1 MRKTRS
7 LGHRVLALF
16 LCCVMVYGLIPT
28 EAVALEPICG
38 IEEHVHDESCHAVY
52 GENVLKCRAGEYLH
66 THTDECYDSV
76 GNLICY
82 YADFY
87 LHKHSAEQGCYDAGG
102 NLVCTLPE
110 YDESLHEDIYYS
122 GGDVTCTYA
131 PRFGHVHDD
140 SCYETRKTLTCGL
153 EQDENAHRHD
163 EGCYDLILT
172 CGFDD
177 GDASAGETET
187 ESGTGTGGAGDAGIS
202 GGSDGTSEVESGDA
216 GDVAV
221 LEGDAGSGEGEFVSP
236 EGVLENPDGN
246 AGGVSAEP
254 EGQDGD
260 DYAPLQHVHDE
271 SCYTKTLT
279 CGLEETGHVHDDSCY
294 ETVRELT
301 CGKIQDDG
309 DSDGVSGNVCRH
321 WQYELHT
328 HDESCFD
335 KDGNVMCGKWELKS
349 HTHDSH
355 CFEREILS
363 YDNPEPTCGKDEHKH
378 GISCYFKEKTEE
390 LEAFLD
396 AYEAFMSGIE
406 SGEYDGMLSTDE
418 GRLEVAAAA
427 YEVKKLSTALDKD
440 VLKLES
446 VQEMLANLDKYI
458 PEGYGESGFGQDTLV
473 EYTNPWTPP
482 AAKFVSEDVSLG
494 EMSGAKAVFDIE
506 LYQFDKSTYDSD
518 AGKAFVTYDVW
529 SASKI
534 AEYNAKYKAAYAQ
547 PVTLGSDGGFAFPR
561 LDCPETG
568 VYSYHVNISSFTGA
582 DGTTYVPDIREFR
595 LSVEYRYTDSGYL
608 GFIWWDIDTGESSDR
623 LGCAGTKDKPDEYP
637 CLWGSEFCFDVEQ
650 MPVLDYMGRLKAKIK
665 GWDPGSLGDDKLEML
680 FLPRDKGYATSTTV
694 CDAFGNALPLVNVR
708 DWETMSEFVKHTN
721 SYRGYVFE
729 PDIGDDGVI
738 LNMPYF
744 ICQGNFNCGVLAVR
758 RVSTRGTAYTVRNCP
773 VSCDYDGVK
782 VEHTA
787 YWPRTL
793 DNSADIYSGA
803 RKLWEFTIDDVSV
816 PGGGKLYIEPR
827 IDLRAIGTVSDDVS
841 ATIDIRPISDADMS
855 TYNYGDGS
863 NQIAVTDYPVVL
875 TKAGE
880 TVLPRVW
887 LKNTGRTY
895 FDIVMASCGSNS
907 VRDETVYRCVVDT
920 VDPVT
925 KAELD
930 TPAIWYWPKVRGSL
944 IGEKDDGLIHSPG
957 EGGLMPSLAGT
968 KAPIGYNHVVEA
980 PKFILVPSP
989 EAMPDYSSA
998 VKAKADEIYA
1008 GMTVDE
1014 RIGQMIISHIDD
1026 DDSFRSLS
1034 FSDYPIG
1041 GILLFEKD
1049 CYNTESG
1056 PTTAEGLKN
1065 KIDGYQAQAVL
1076 KNGMQLPLLVSVDE
1090 EGGLVKRVSQ
1100 HYAAGGVDKTP
1111 TGFVSDKTE
1120 YENNNKNL
1128 FSIYS
1133 TSVDRGR
1140 LLSALGFNINYAP
1153 DLDVA
1158 EKGYMGFNEYGQ
1170 TDDNHRGRSFS
1181 GDPFL
1186 VSDYAKYV
1194 VTGHTMGGVGS
1205 SAKHFPGYGDGDG
1218 NTHDGFVMNEHTLW
1232 HMSRNDL
1239 LPFYSAM
1246 SHNMAMVMVT
1256 HNSIE
1261 ALDAGVPSS
1270 CSSVIYNY
1278 ARNVMGYN
1286 GILITDDMNMKGVV
1300 DKYGSVSAAAIKALQ
1315 NGADIVMLAKA
1326 ADIKAVFAAA
1336 RNGTIP
1342 QSRIEDACKRVLCYK
1357 IQSGIIDTDIEVNPP
1372 SGDEEAVFIDE
1383 SGSEVIRGSLGSV
1396 WDWAMSD
1403 GGTVKLLKDVVRID
1417 SLVVGNWDVTLDLN
1431 GFELYFKDTG
1441 VGFDVQNKGG
1451 TFVIKDSSGAVS
1463 VSSSE
1468 LTDFVRQNP
1477 KTTAIDGMLFGV
1489 WDIDYVNRIAKWQSV
1504 DFDSCKPVEM
1514 SLDLSRSGGIRMQN
1528 GIALLSSAD
1537 GSFVKFESGY
1547 ITSDTTST
1555 SRAVRADDEH
1565 SMTLDVSDGWIFGY
1579 HSTNSIISMGRD
1591 SKLVFSG
1598 GGVVGSNTPHSA
1610 IHVWGYDSRVSL
1622 KNAHVSAN
1630 IALEGAVRV
1639 WCENVKL
1646 TMEWC
1651 DCSSNYGSGVVID
1664 KGGLESMYRCVL
1676 AFNRSPDNGGGL
1688 VVMDTAW
1695 YANVGGS
1702 LFAYNSAKENGG
1714 AMYIAKGGSIKG
1726 YENGAYPAKI
1736 LNNCADYGG
1745 GVCVDRYD
1753 VDGGTTKFEQVY
1765 FDGNEASTAGSIA
1778 VRGHGY
1784 LMSFSDILVEN
1795 GKAGDFPGIRL
1806 DIMEE
1811 SNTDKNIWFNN
1822 LTVRNCSLYEPA
1834 DDKYTMNLRNQGTY
1848 TELSGMVNLDAAVTM
1863 KPFAENTLYILRNDF
1878 NTASRI
1884 PVQAGFTVPLMSPVK
1899 LAGVP
1904 AGSSFDLATAVKC
1917 FVPDAA
1923 HKVWYDVAQN
1933 AIMYGDINYSLGSS
1947 STGEGVQIE
1956 YFANIELVNES
1967 ADGGVYQLQTIDDSN
1982 AAVEKAGGSVLRGM
1996 KSNKDADGVGGYL
2009 PVNARIKPSDGW
2021 TSAWPIKQVFL
2032 MDNGDDTFSVATHV
2046 RLTELY
2052 RPRYALVG
2060 DGFRLN
2066 LGDKATNRFL
2076 YTSDGFTTS
2085 EVWVK
2090 DDRSAF
2096 DEFSDVDAYITK
2108 SNFDRVVPYS
2118 ESLYLTSDVAVYEAD
2133 PENAILVSDTSL
2145 VRFVADSDVST
2156 EPIHGV
2162 FYDYNITDGTVRT
2175 ETVTHSNEI
2184 FQGQVVNTSRKGINS
2199 VANYAGNVTGLFG
2212 FGNGN
2217 HGSGLTASGVT
2228 SKDQWAV
2235 SSSNQVFV
2243 DGISNQVNQV
2253 FVDAE
2258 GTTNQ
2263 INKVNLVTDVSVR
2276 PFIGLT
2282 FGLVKGLDASGDIV
2296 WSDGV
2301 HAPKLY
2307 NESGSGSTIGRKP
2320 YADSTLLFEQN
2331 GNVFTLQGVTSS
2343 GDGPELSRDLTT
2355 FIHPG
2360 THTDMYTN
2368 NFWPMDSVD
2377 DYAGKDP
2384 LEGGDVKYW
2393 YQQLKDNTSEKVWS
2407 DYPPSD
2413 DAVAH
2418 NAFFGMHFEVE
2429 FDLSDDYVG
2438 PMLYYFFG
2446 DDDLWVFL
2454 DGKLILDIGGVHVSA
2469 GQYVDLRDYL
2479 PLVDA
2484 EDAVGGYTTHKLTV
2498 YYNERGSS
2506 GSTCWMRFRLPTP
2519 LRVTTDTPD
2528 DVVTHGNLSIEK
2540 QVDGHD
2546 GSDVTFPVKLV
2557 LRNGD
2562 GFFAQELFG
2571 EFDYVNSDG
2580 SVSGKVKSGD
2590 VLNLTPG
2597 DVITVRQLPVGTVA
2611 SVAEDLSGFEHPEFW
2626 TLVDDESTVKLAV
2639 RFGDDNH
2646 LVLKNRYNDKSELR
2660 ITKRVVDGD
2669 NNQMDCN
2676 ESFPF
2681 VGTFRVDGMPL
2692 SEPLTGFVCPVGV
2705 DPDTSAVGTT
2715 IQIRSGDSF
2724 SVPANSTVYIKSAP
2738 ANLEY
2743 DIQELPGEAARLGYA
2758 LVGDPER
2765 PSGTISVGNVQ
2776 EAVFVNA
2783 LIQDMPELPSAGG
2796 IGLRGFMISGS
2807 ALLCLVLLELRSR
2820 KRRTGAAG

>member
-66 THTDECYDSV
+66 KHTDACYDSV
-76 GNLICY
+76 GNLICH

-177 GDASAGETET
+177 GDADAGGSETEF
-187 ESGTGTGGAGDAGIS
+187 GTGTGGAGDAGIS

-221 LEGDAGSGEGEFVSP
+221 PEGGSGSGEGEFVSP
-236 EGVLENPDGN
+236 EGVLENPDDN
-246 AGGVSAEP
+246 AGGALAEP

-335 KDGNVMCGKWELKS
+335 KDGNVICGKWELKS

-363 YDNPEPTCGKDEHKH
+363 YDSPEPTCGKDEHKH

-390 LEAFLD
+390 LEAFLEG
-396 AYEAFMSGIE
+396 YEGLKNAID
-406 SGEYDGMLSTDE
+406 SGEYDLISEE
-418 GRLEVAAAA
+418 GKKAVADAAHA
-427 YEVKKLSTALDKD
+427 VKQIGLTLDKD
-440 VLKLES
+440 VQALDS
-446 VQEMLANLDKYI
+446 VKEMMAYLDSLI
-458 PEGYGESGFGQDTLV
+458 PEGYNAQGGSVLSDVHVVKFDVRISDIAISDLAGGRV
-473 EYTNPWTPP
+473 EVFLQTWT
-482 AAKFVSEDVSLG
+482 DVGRIRS
-494 EMSGAKAVFDIE
+494 
-506 LYQFDKSTYDSD
+506 
-518 AGKAFVTYDVW
+518 
-529 SASKI
+529 
-534 AEYNAKYKAAYAQ
+534 
-547 PVTLGSDGGFAFPR
+547 SDGAE
-561 LDCPETG
+561 L
-568 VYSYHVNISSFTGA
+568 
-582 DGTTYVPDIREFR
+582 
-595 LSVEYRYTDSGYL
+595 
-608 GFIWWDIDTGESSDR
+608 
-623 LGCAGTKDKPDEYP
+623 
-637 CLWGSEFCFDVEQ
+637 
-650 MPVLDYMGRLKAKIK
+650 
-665 GWDPGSLGDDKLEML
+665 
-680 FLPRDKGYATSTTV
+680 
-694 CDAFGNALPLVNVR
+694 
-708 DWETMSEFVKHTN
+708 
-721 SYRGYVFE
+721 
-729 PDIGDDGVI
+729 
-738 LNMPYF
+738 
-744 ICQGNFNCGVLAVR
+744 
-758 RVSTRGTAYTVRNCP
+758 
-773 VSCDYDGVK
+773 
-782 VEHTA
+782 
-787 YWPRTL
+787 
-793 DNSADIYSGA
+793 
-803 RKLWEFTIDDVSV
+803 
-816 PGGGKLYIEPR
+816 
-827 IDLRAIGTVSDDVS
+827 
-841 ATIDIRPISDADMS
+841 PISDYQSTNWHDYTTRGDNNKRTGYAFTAEFDDGGYVSNMPSFCMPAGRDAYMDVGRVHVRYVNADGVTVKSKSRAVTFDVVDGAVAGKYVWVITSDMS
-855 TYNYGDGS
+855 ASSLTEFKAADFGISVTGCSIAPIVNLDFISHKLSGGTPVEINVENMYLPNLEGQAVISGYPVTVSSPGATTLPDVHFVLDDIYYIKVSMSVPDGS
-863 NQIAVTDYPVVL
+863 PGIADDTYYKFVVDYRDGKIKSAVYYQMGPDDH
-875 TKAGE
+875 A
-880 TVLPRVW
+880 
-887 LKNTGRTY
+887 
-895 FDIVMASCGSNS
+895 
-907 VRDETVYRCVVDT
+907 VRDETGKEVTFSQSAGCRFVV
-920 VDPVT
+920 
-925 KAELD
+925 
-930 TPAIWYWPKVRGSL
+930 R
-944 IGEKDDGLIHSPG
+944 PG
-957 EGGLMPSLAGT
+957 PD
-968 KAPIGYNHVVEA
+968 
-980 PKFILVPSP
+980 
-989 EAMPDYSSA
+989 AMADFGPD
-998 VKAKADEIYA
+998 VIAKADKILA
-1008 GMTVDE
+1008 GMSRQDRLAQMVTVHAPMMNSVVSAGYKVGGVLLFQEDCQYNARGDGLALNE
-1014 RIGQMIISHIDD
+1014 RI
-1026 DDSFRSLS
+1026 
-1034 FSDYPIG
+1034 
-1041 GILLFEKD
+1041 
-1049 CYNTESG
+1049 
-1056 PTTAEGLKN
+1056 A
-1065 KIDGYQAQAVL
+1065 GYQSSEASLYSADGQTVVPMWVA
-1076 KNGMQLPLLVSVDE
+1076 VDE
-1090 EGGLVKRVSQ
+1090 EGGRVVRVSKSDTYGPDGKPLRSEP
-1100 HYAAGGVDKTP
+1100 YASDRDIYNSSGSLYAVKTNAIEKAN
-1111 TGFVSDKTE
+1111 FLRS
-1120 YENNNKNL
+1120 
-1128 FSIYS
+1128 F
-1133 TSVDRGR
+1133 
-1140 LLSALGFNINYAP
+1140 GFNVNYSP
-1153 DLDVA
+1153 VLDVSGT
-1158 EKGYMGFNEYGQ
+1158 GYMW
-1170 TDDNHRGRSFS
+1170 TRGRSFS
-1181 GDPFL
+1181 GDPL
-1186 VSDYAKYV
+1186 AVSEYAWYV
-1194 VTGHTMGGVGS
+1194 VSGHKSNGVAS
-1205 SAKHFPGYGDGDG
+1205 SAKHFPGYGDTADD
-1218 NTHDGFVMNEHTLW
+1218 THQDGFVHNEA
-1232 HMSRNDL
+1232 DL
-1239 LPFYSAM
+1239 YELEHGDFLPFYAAM
-1246 SHNMAMVMVT
+1246 ADGVDMLMVT
-1256 HNSIE
+1256 HTVVDAVDNFRCASMSPEIY
-1261 ALDAGVPSS
+1261 AL
-1270 CSSVIYNY
+1270 
-1278 ARNVMGYN
+1278 ARRMGYKN
-1286 GILITDDMNMKGVV
+1286 VIITDDLGM
-1300 DKYGSVSAAAIKALQ
+1300 GSLSSVPMAERGIRALQ
-1315 NGADIVMLAKA
+1315 AGADVAMCSQMETVRGVMSATTDQLS
-1326 ADIKAVFAAA
+1326 DA
-1336 RNGTIP
+1336 RVEE
-1342 QSRIEDACKRVLCYK
+1342 SVRRILCNK
-1357 IQSGIIDTDIEVNPP
+1357 IALGLLGDDIEVDPP
-1372 SGDEEAVFIDE
+1372 VSGEEEAEYTDSDGQFGGRGLFEDMWEKAAVF
-1383 SGSEVIRGSLGSV
+1383 
-1396 WDWAMSD
+1396 
-1403 GGTVKLLKDVVRID
+1403 GGTVRLLKDCQVEVMQTVTDRDI
-1417 SLVVGNWDVTLDLN
+1417 TLDVN
-1431 GFELYFKDTG
+1431 GHDLYFVGTG
-1441 VGFDVQNKGG
+1441 TGFNVCNSSRHS
-1451 TFVIKDSSGAVS
+1451 FVIKDSSGAVS
-1463 VSSSE
+1463 VSASE
-1468 LTDFVRQNP
+1468 LTDFVKQDP
-1477 KTTAIDGMLFGV
+1477 KTTAMDGMLSGV
-1489 WDIDYVNRIAKWQSV
+1489 WDIDYANRIAKWQSV
-1504 DFDSCKPVEM
+1504 DFDSCQPVEV

-1528 GIALLSSAD
+1528 GTALLSSAD
-1537 GSFVKFESGY
+1537 GSSVKFESGY
-1547 ITSDTTST
+1547 ITSDTSSS

-1565 SMTLDVSDGWIFGY
+1565 SMTLDVSDGWFFGY
-1579 HSTNSIISMGRD
+1579 HSANSVISMGKS
-1591 SKLVFSG
+1591 SKLSFSG
-1598 GGVVGSNTPHSA
+1598 GGVVGSNTPSNA
-1610 IHVWGYDSRVSL
+1610 IHVWGYDSDVDMCD
-1622 KNAHVSAN
+1622 AHVAAN
-1630 IALEGAVRV
+1630 IALEGAVRL
-1639 WCENVKL
+1639 WCDNAKL
-1646 TMEWC
+1646 TMMRCEIT
-1651 DCSSNYGSGVVID
+1651 SNHGGGVVID
-1664 KGGLESMYRCVL
+1664 KGGLESMHQCIV
-1676 AFNRSPDNGGGL
+1676 AFNRSMGDGGGL
-1688 VVMDTAW
+1688 AVLDTAW

-1702 LFAYNSAKENGG
+1702 LFAYNSAKGNGG
-1714 AMYIAKGGSIKG
+1714 AMYIAKGGSIRG
-1726 YENGAYPAKI
+1726 YDDAALPLRV

-1753 VDGGTTKFEQVY
+1753 ADGGTTVFKQVY

-1806 DIMEE
+1806 DIMAE
-1811 SNTDKNIWFNN
+1811 SSTDNNIRFNN

-1834 DDKYTMNLRNQGTY
+1834 DDRYTMNLRNQGTY
-1848 TELSGMVNLDAAVTM
+1848 TELSGMVDLDKAVIM

-1878 NTASRI
+1878 NVASRI

-1904 AGSSFDLATAVKC
+1904 SGSSFDLVTAVKC

-2009 PVNARIKPSDGW
+2009 PVNARIKPSEGW

-2052 RPRYALVG
+2052 RSRYALVG

-2145 VRFVADSDVST
+2145 VRFVADSDIST
-2156 EPIHGV
+2156 KPIHGV

-2217 HGSGLTASGVT
+2217 HGSGLAASVST
-2228 SKDQWAV
+2228 SKDQWVV
-2235 SSSNQVFV
+2235 SSSNQVFI

-2263 INKVNLVTDVSVR
+2263 INKVNLVTDASVR

-2407 DYPPSD
+2407 NYPPSD

>member
-66 THTDECYDSV
+66 KHTDACYDSG
-76 GNLICY
+76 GNLICH

-102 NLVCTLPE
+102 NLICTLPE

-122 GGDVTCTYA
+122 GGDVTCVYA

-163 EGCYDLILT
+163 DSCYDSVLT
-172 CGFDD
+172 CGFDEDAGTD
-177 GDASAGETET
+177 GSDGELTEGPGSVEVPETSGDGEDTGAGSADG
-187 ESGTGTGGAGDAGIS
+187 SAGDAG
-202 GGSDGTSEVESGDA
+202 ESDA
-216 GDVAV
+216 GESVA
-221 LEGDAGSGEGEFVSP
+221 GEGEA
-236 EGVLENPDGN
+236 
-246 AGGVSAEP
+246 AGEAAQPGSETGAEF
-254 EGQDGD
+254 DSD
-260 DYAPLQHVHDE
+260 DYAPLQHVHDA
-271 SCYTKTLT
+271 SCYTRTLT
-279 CGLEETGHVHDDSCY
+279 CGLEETGHVHDDLCY

-309 DSDGVSGNVCRH
+309 DVDGGSGNVCRH

-335 KDGNVMCGKWELKS
+335 KDGNVVCGKWELKS

-355 CFEREILS
+355 CFEREVLN
-363 YDNPEPTCGKDEHKH
+363 YDSPEPTCGKDEHKH

-396 AYEAFMSGIE
+396 GYEGLKNAID
-406 SGEYDGMLSTDE
+406 SGEYDLISEE
-418 GRLEVAAAA
+418 GKKAVADAA
-427 YEVKKLSTALDKD
+427 YAVKQIGLTLDKD
-440 VLKLES
+440 VQALDS
-446 VQEMLANLDKYI
+446 VKEMMSYLDSLI
-458 PEGYGESGFGQDTLV
+458 PEGYNAQGVSVLSDVHVVKFDVRISDIAISDLAGGRV
-473 EYTNPWTPP
+473 EVFLQTWTDVGRIRSSDGAELPISDYQNTNWHDYTTRGDNNKRTGYAFTAEFDDGGYVSNMPSFCMP
-482 AAKFVSEDVSLG
+482 AGRDAYMDVGRVHVRYVNADGVTVKSK
-494 EMSGAKAVFDIE
+494 SRAVTFDVVDGAV
-506 LYQFDKSTYDSD
+506 
-518 AGKAFVTYDVW
+518 AGKYVW
-529 SASKI
+529 TITSDMSASSLT
-534 AEYNAKYKAAYAQ
+534 EFKAADFGIS
-547 PVTLGSDGGFAFPR
+547 VTGCSIAPI
-561 LDCPETG
+561 
-568 VYSYHVNISSFTGA
+568 VN
-582 DGTTYVPDIREFR
+582 
-595 LSVEYRYTDSGYL
+595 L
-608 GFIWWDIDTGESSDR
+608 GFISYKLSGGTPVEINVENMYPPNLEGQAVISGYPVTVSSPGATTLPDVHFVLDDIYYIKVSMSVPDGFPGIADDTYYKFVVDCRDGKIKSAVYYQMGPDDHAVMDEAGKEVTFSQSAGCRFIVRPSPDMMADFSPDVVAKADKILAGMSRQDR
-623 LGCAGTKDKPDEYP
+623 LA
-637 CLWGSEFCFDVEQ
+637 Q
-650 MPVLDYMGRLKAKIK
+650 MV
-665 GWDPGSLGDDKLEML
+665 
-680 FLPRDKGYATSTTV
+680 TV
-694 CDAFGNALPLVNVR
+694 HAPMMA
-708 DWETMSEFVKHTN
+708 
-721 SYRGYVFE
+721 
-729 PDIGDDGVI
+729 
-738 LNMPYF
+738 
-744 ICQGNFNCGVLAVR
+744 
-758 RVSTRGTAYTVRNCP
+758 
-773 VSCDYDGVK
+773 
-782 VEHTA
+782 
-787 YWPRTL
+787 
-793 DNSADIYSGA
+793 
-803 RKLWEFTIDDVSV
+803 SV
-816 PGGGKLYIEPR
+816 
-827 IDLRAIGTVSDDVS
+827 
-841 ATIDIRPISDADMS
+841 
-855 TYNYGDGS
+855 
-863 NQIAVTDYPVVL
+863 
-875 TKAGE
+875 TKAGYKVGG
-880 TVLPRVW
+880 VL
-887 LKNTGRTY
+887 LFQDDCQYN
-895 FDIVMASCGSNS
+895 A
-907 VRDETVYRCVVDT
+907 
-920 VDPVT
+920 
-925 KAELD
+925 
-930 TPAIWYWPKVRGSL
+930 RG
-944 IGEKDDGLIHSPG
+944 DGLELG
-957 EGGLMPSLAGT
+957 Q
-968 KAPIGYNHVVEA
+968 
-980 PKFILVPSP
+980 
-989 EAMPDYSSA
+989 
-998 VKAKADEIYA
+998 
-1008 GMTVDE
+1008 
-1014 RIGQMIISHIDD
+1014 RI
-1026 DDSFRSLS
+1026 
-1034 FSDYPIG
+1034 
-1041 GILLFEKD
+1041 
-1049 CYNTESG
+1049 
-1056 PTTAEGLKN
+1056 A
-1065 KIDGYQAQAVL
+1065 GYQSSEAALYSADGQTVVPMWVA
-1076 KNGMQLPLLVSVDE
+1076 VDE
-1090 EGGLVKRVSQ
+1090 EGGVVVRVSKADTYGPDGKPLRSEP
-1100 HYAAGGVDKTP
+1100 YASDRDIYNSFGSLYSVKTNAVEKAE
-1111 TGFVSDKTE
+1111 FLRS
-1120 YENNNKNL
+1120 
-1128 FSIYS
+1128 F
-1133 TSVDRGR
+1133 
-1140 LLSALGFNINYAP
+1140 GFNVNYSP
-1153 DLDVA
+1153 VLDVSGS
-1158 EKGYMGFNEYGQ
+1158 GYMWS
-1170 TDDNHRGRSFS
+1170 RGRSFS
-1181 GDPFL
+1181 GDPL
-1186 VSDYAKYV
+1186 AVSEYAWYV
-1194 VTGHTMGGVGS
+1194 ISGHKSKNVGS
-1205 SAKHFPGYGDGDG
+1205 SAKHFPGYGDTAND
-1218 NTHDGFVMNEHTLW
+1218 THNDGFVHNEATLYTLE
-1232 HMSRNDL
+1232 HNDF
-1239 LPFYSAM
+1239 LPFYAAM
-1246 SHNMAMVMVT
+1246 ADGVDMLMVT
-1256 HNSIE
+1256 HTVVDAVDNSRCASMSPDIY
-1261 ALDAGVPSS
+1261 AL
-1270 CSSVIYNY
+1270 
-1278 ARNVMGYN
+1278 ARRMGYKN
-1286 GILITDDMNMKGVV
+1286 VIITDDLGMGSLSSVPMAERGIRALQAGADVAMCSQLETVEGVMSATTDQLSDARVEESVRRILCNKIALGLLGDDVEVDPPVPV
-1300 DKYGSVSAAAIKALQ
+1300 DKEAEYIDSDGQFGDRGLFE
-1315 NGADIVMLAKA
+1315 DMWDKA
-1326 ADIKAVFAAA
+1326 AMF
-1336 RNGTIP
+1336 
-1342 QSRIEDACKRVLCYK
+1342 
-1357 IQSGIIDTDIEVNPP
+1357 
-1372 SGDEEAVFIDE
+1372 
-1383 SGSEVIRGSLGSV
+1383 
-1396 WDWAMSD
+1396 
-1403 GGTVKLLKDVVRID
+1403 GGTVRLLKDCQVESVQTVTDRDI
-1417 SLVVGNWDVTLDLN
+1417 TLDVD
-1431 GFELYFKDTG
+1431 GCELYFVGTG
-1441 VGFDVQNKGG
+1441 TGFNVCNSSGH
-1451 TFVIKDSSGAVS
+1451 TFIIKDSSGTVS

-1468 LTDFVRQNP
+1468 LTDFVKQDPR
-1477 KTTAIDGMLFGV
+1477 TTATDGMLSGV
-1489 WDIDYVNRIAKWQSV
+1489 WDIDYANRIAKWQSV
-1504 DFDSCKPVEM
+1504 DFDSCKPVEV

-1528 GIALLSSAD
+1528 GTALLSSAD
-1537 GSFVKFESGY
+1537 GSSVKFESGY
-1547 ITSDTTST
+1547 ITSDTTSSSS
-1555 SRAVRADDEH
+1555 SRAVRADDGR
-1565 SMTLDVSDGWIFGY
+1565 SMVLDVSDGWFFGY
-1579 HSTNSIISMGRD
+1579 HSTNAVISMGQD
-1591 SKLVFSG
+1591 SRLVFSG
-1598 GGVVGSNTPHSA
+1598 GGVVGSNTPHNA
-1610 IHVWGYDSRVSL
+1610 IHVWGYNSSVSL

-1630 IALEGAVRV
+1630 IALEGAVRLG
-1639 WCENVKL
+1639 CENAKL
-1646 TMEWC
+1646 SMERC
-1651 DCSSNYGSGVVID
+1651 DVTSNYGTGVFINE
-1664 KGGLESMYRCVL
+1664 GGLESMCLCVL

-1688 VVMDTAW
+1688 AVMDTAW

-1714 AMYIAKGGSIKG
+1714 AMYIAKGGSISG
-1726 YENGAYPAKI
+1726 YEDVASPVRV

-1745 GVCVDRYD
+1745 GACVDRYD
-1753 VDGGTTKFEQVY
+1753 VDGGTTVFKQVY
-1765 FDGNEASTAGSIA
+1765 FDGNEASTAGSVA

-1784 LMSFSDILVEN
+1784 LTSFSDIMVEN

-1806 DIMEE
+1806 DIMVE
-1811 SNTDKNIWFNN
+1811 SNTDDNIRFNN
-1822 LTVRNCSLYEPA
+1822 LTVRNCSLYEQA
-1834 DDKYTMNLRNQGTY
+1834 DGKYTMNLRNQGTY
-1848 TELSGMVNLDAAVTM
+1848 TELSGMVALDESVTM
-1863 KPFAENTLYILRNDF
+1863 MPFSENTLYILRNDF

-1884 PVQAGFTVPLMSPVK
+1884 PVCAGFTIPLMSPVK
-1899 LAGVP
+1899 LAGVLS
-1904 AGSSFDLATAVKC
+1904 GSSFDLATAVKC

-1933 AIMYGDINYSLGSS
+1933 AIMYGDINYSQGSS

-2009 PVNARIKPSDGW
+2009 PVNARIRPSDGW
-2021 TSAWPIKQVFL
+2021 ASAWPIKPVFL

-2090 DDRSAF
+2090 DDRSVF

-2118 ESLYLTSDVAVYEAD
+2118 ESLYLTSDAAVYEAD

-2145 VRFVADSDVST
+2145 VRFVADSDIST
-2156 EPIHGV
+2156 KPIHGV
-2162 FYDYNITDGTVRT
+2162 FYDYNVTDGTVRT
-2175 ETVTHSNEI
+2175 ETVTHISGT

-2217 HGSGLTASGVT
+2217 HGSGLAASGAA

-2263 INKVNLVTDVSVR
+2263 INKVNLVTDTSVR

-2368 NFWPMDSVD
+2368 NFWPMDAVD
-2377 DYAGKDP
+2377 DYVGKDP
-2384 LEGGDVKYW
+2384 LEGGDVTYW
-2393 YQQLKDNTSEKVWS
+2393 HQQLKDASFEKVWS
-2407 DYPPSD
+2407 KYPPSD

-2562 GFFAQELFG
+2562 GFFAQELSG

-2580 SVSGKVKSGD
+2580 SVSGKIKSGD

-2597 DVITVRQLPVGTVA
+2597 DAITVQQLPVGTVA

-2639 RFGDDNH
+2639 RFGDENH

-2660 ITKRVVDGD
+2660 ITKRVVDGE
-2669 NNQMDCN
+2669 NNQTDCN
-2676 ESFPF
+2676 DSFSF

-2692 SEPLTGFVCPVGV
+2692 SEPLTGFVCPVGA

-2715 IQIRSGDSF
+2715 IQIRSGESF

-2758 LVGDPER
+2758 LVGNPEN

-2807 ALLCLVLLELRSR
+2807 ALLCLVFLEFNAR
-2820 KRRTGAAG
+2820 KRRTRAAV

>member
-66 THTDECYDSV
+66 KHTDACYDSG
-76 GNLICY
+76 GNLICH

-110 YDESLHEDIYYS
+110 YDESVHEDVYYT
-122 GGDVTCTYA
+122 GADVTCVYA
-131 PRFGHVHDD
+131 PRFGHVHDE

-163 EGCYDLILT
+163 ESCYDLILT

-177 GDASAGETET
+177 GDADAGGSET
-187 ESGTGTGGAGDAGIS
+187 ESGTGTGGAGDAGIP
-202 GGSDGTSEVESGDA
+202 GGSDGTSEGESGDA

-221 LEGDAGSGEGEFVSP
+221 PEGDAGNGEGESP
-236 EGVLENPDGN
+236 SQEGVLENPEDST
-246 AGGVSAEP
+246 GGALAEP
-254 EGQDGD
+254 EGQDG

-309 DSDGVSGNVCRH
+309 DADSVSGNVCRH

-335 KDGNVMCGKWELKS
+335 KDGNVMCGKWELRR

-363 YDNPEPTCGKDEHKH
+363 YDNPELVCGKDEHKH
-378 GISCYFKEKTEE
+378 GLSCYFKEKTEE
-390 LEAFLD
+390 LEAFLSG
-396 AYEAFMSGIE
+396 YEELKNAVG
-406 SGEYDGMLSTDE
+406 SGEYDLSSDE
-418 GRLEVAAAA
+418 GKKAVADAAWA
-427 YEVKKLSTALDKD
+427 VKQIGLTLDKD
-440 VLKLES
+440 VLKLDS
-446 VQEMLANLDKYI
+446 VKEMMAYLDSLIPDGYN
-458 PEGYGESGFGQDTLV
+458 PEGGVVLDDVYAVMYDVRISDIAVSDLAGGHV
-473 EYTNPWTPP
+473 EIFLQTWTDEGRIRAFDGTELPVTDYQNTDWHDCTSRGSNGKRTGYAFIAEFDVKGYVKNMPSFCMPVGRDAYTN
-482 AAKFVSEDVSLG
+482 VGRVH
-494 EMSGAKAVFDIE
+494 VR
-506 LYQFDKSTYDSD
+506 Y
-518 AGKAFVTYDVW
+518 V
-529 SASKI
+529 
-534 AEYNAKYKAAYAQ
+534 
-547 PVTLGSDGGFAFPR
+547 GSDGLTVHCESRAVTFSVANGSVLNKYVWNGELSSLTDFSAADFGISVTGCSIVPVVDMRYISQRLSGGIPVDINVENAYPPNLEGQAVISGYPVTVSSPGVSELPEIYFPG
-561 LDCPETG
+561 DDI
-568 VYSYHVNISSFTGA
+568 YYVNVSMS
-582 DGTTYVPDIREFR
+582 VPDGSYGIA
-595 LSVEYRYTDSGYL
+595 D
-608 GFIWWDIDTGESSDR
+608 
-623 LGCAGTKDKPDEYP
+623 DEYYR
-637 CLWGSEFCFDVEQ
+637 FVVE
-650 MPVLDYMGRLKAKIK
+650 
-665 GWDPGSLGDDKLEML
+665 
-680 FLPRDKGYATSTTV
+680 
-694 CDAFGNALPLVNVR
+694 C
-708 DWETMSEFVKHTN
+708 
-721 SYRGYVFE
+721 RG
-729 PDIGDDGVI
+729 GVI
-738 LNMPYF
+738 KS
-744 ICQGNFNCGVLAVR
+744 AVYYQKR
-758 RVSTRGTAYTVRNCP
+758 PSGHNVTNE
-773 VSCDYDGVK
+773 DGK
-782 VEHTA
+782 
-787 YWPRTL
+787 
-793 DNSADIYSGA
+793 
-803 RKLWEFTIDDVSV
+803 
-816 PGGGKLYIEPR
+816 
-827 IDLRAIGTVSDDVS
+827 
-841 ATIDIRPISDADMS
+841 
-855 TYNYGDGS
+855 
-863 NQIAVTDYPVVL
+863 
-875 TKAGE
+875 
-880 TVLPRVW
+880 
-887 LKNTGRTY
+887 
-895 FDIVMASCGSNS
+895 
-907 VRDETVYRCVVDT
+907 
-920 VDPVT
+920 PVT
-925 KAELD
+925 FSKDAGCRF
-930 TPAIWYWPKVRGSL
+930 IVR
-944 IGEKDDGLIHSPG
+944 
-957 EGGLMPSLAGT
+957 
-968 KAPIGYNHVVEA
+968 
-980 PKFILVPSP
+980 PSP
-989 EAMPDYSSA
+989 DVMYDFSSA
-998 VKAKADEIYA
+998 VKAQAREIMSTMTRKEKLGQMVMADANAGDVRTMVETYGIGGLLLFQAHCTYDWNGDGKEVGERVAGWQSYA
-1008 GMTVDE
+1008 GKVPL
-1014 RIGQMIISHIDD
+1014 MI
-1026 DDSFRSLS
+1026 
-1034 FSDYPIG
+1034 
-1041 GILLFEKD
+1041 
-1049 CYNTESG
+1049 
-1056 PTTAEGLKN
+1056 
-1065 KIDGYQAQAVL
+1065 
-1076 KNGMQLPLLVSVDE
+1076 SVDE
-1090 EGGLVKRVSQ
+1090 EGGEVNRVS
-1100 HYAAGGVDKTP
+1100 HPNTVDRNGNRLRSEPFKADSKIYAQ
-1111 TGFVSDKTE
+1111 
-1120 YENNNKNL
+1120 NNL
-1128 FSIYS
+1128 F
-1133 TSVDRGR
+1133 VDVQ
-1140 LLSALGFNINYAP
+1140 LNAVEKALFLKKFGINVNYAP
-1153 DLDVA
+1153 ALDVA
-1158 EKGYMGFNEYGQ
+1158 DTGYMGFLPDGS
-1170 TDDNHRGRSFS
+1170 TDGMHRGRAFS
-1181 GDPFL
+1181 GDAL
-1186 VSDYAKYV
+1186 MVSEYAWYALSGQRSGGIGSV
-1194 VTGHTMGGVGS
+1194 V
-1205 SAKHFPGYGDGDG
+1205 KHFPGYTNTSD
-1218 NTHDGFVMNEHTLW
+1218 NTHDGESSIVSTEFEVEHK
-1232 HMSRNDL
+1232 DL
-1239 LPFYSAM
+1239 LPFYAAM
-1246 SHNMAMVMVT
+1246 ADGAGMVMVT
-1256 HNSIE
+1256 HNSFSW
-1261 ALDAGVPSS
+1261 LDPGV
-1270 CSSVIYNY
+1270 CSSMSPAAY
-1278 ARNVMGYN
+1278 ALARRMGFKGVM
-1286 GILITDDMNMKGVV
+1286 ITDDLNMNAVNVPVGEKGLAALKAGADVAMVADILDVAGVV
-1300 DKYGSVSAAAIKALQ
+1300 NASESDLSDSRVDESVL
-1315 NGADIVMLAKA
+1315 
-1326 ADIKAVFAAA
+1326 
-1336 RNGTIP
+1336 
-1342 QSRIEDACKRVLCYK
+1342 RILCYK
-1357 IQSGIIDTDIEVNPP
+1357 IENGIIDGGSGGDPPVSDGEAEYIDSEGLFGGTGSFEVMW
-1372 SGDEEAVFIDE
+1372 EK
-1383 SGSEVIRGSLGSV
+1383 
-1396 WDWAMSD
+1396 AMLF
-1403 GGTVKLLKDVVRID
+1403 GGTVRLLQDCVVESAQSVSNRDI
-1417 SLVVGNWDVTLDLN
+1417 VLDLD
-1431 GFELYFKDTG
+1431 GHELYFTG
-1441 VGFDVQNKGG
+1441 TGTGFKISNSAEHP
-1451 TFVIKDSSGAVS
+1451 FVIKDSSGAVS
-1463 VSSSE
+1463 VDYTE
-1468 LTDFVRQNP
+1468 LTDFVKQNP
-1477 KTTAIDGMLFGV
+1477 KTTATDGMLSGL
-1489 WDIDYVNRIAKWQSV
+1489 WDIDYVNRTARWQSV
-1504 DFDSCKPVEM
+1504 DFDSCKPVEV

-1528 GIALLSSAD
+1528 GVALLSSAN
-1537 GSFVKFESGY
+1537 GSSVKFESGY

-1555 SRAVRADDEH
+1555 SPSRAVFAEDGK
-1565 SMTLDVSDGWIFGY
+1565 SMSFDVTGGWIFGY
-1579 HSTNSIISMGRD
+1579 HSTNSVVSMGQD
-1591 SKLVFSG
+1591 SEVVFSG
-1598 GGVVGSNTPHSA
+1598 GGVVGSNTPHNA
-1610 IHVWGYDSRVSL
+1610 IHVWGYDSSVTL

-1630 IALEGAVRV
+1630 IALEGAVRLG
-1639 WCENVKL
+1639 WENAKL
-1646 TMEWC
+1646 TMERC
-1651 DCSSNYGSGVVID
+1651 NVASNWGSGVVID

-1714 AMYIAKGGSIKG
+1714 AMYIAKGGSIEG
-1726 YENGAYPAKI
+1726 YENGTYPVKI

-1753 VDGGTTKFEQVY
+1753 VDGGITKFEQVY

-1784 LMSFSDILVEN
+1784 LTSFSDILVEN

-1806 DIMEE
+1806 DIMME
-1811 SNTDKNIWFNN
+1811 SSTDNNIRFNN

-1848 TELSGMVNLDAAVTM
+1848 TELSGMVELDEAVTM

-1884 PVQAGFTVPLMSPVK
+1884 PVQAGFTVPLTSPVK

-1904 AGSSFDLATAVKC
+1904 VGSSFDLATAVKC

-1933 AIMYGDINYSLGSS
+1933 AIMYGDINYSQGSS

-1956 YFANIELVNES
+1956 YFANIELVDES
-1967 ADGGVYQLQTIDDSN
+1967 ASGGVHQLQTIDDSN

-2009 PVNARIKPSDGW
+2009 PVNARIRPSDGW
-2021 TSAWPIKQVFL
+2021 ASAWPIKQVFL

-2090 DDRSAF
+2090 DDRSMF
-2096 DEFSDVDAYITK
+2096 GELSDVDAYITK

-2145 VRFVADSDVST
+2145 VRFVADSDIST
-2156 EPIHGV
+2156 KPIHSV

-2175 ETVTHSNEI
+2175 ETVMHDGKT
-2184 FQGQVVNTSRKGINS
+2184 FQEQVVNTSRKGINS
-2199 VANYAGNVTGLFG
+2199 VVNYAGNVTGLFG

-2217 HGSGLTASGVT
+2217 HGSGLTAAAIT
-2228 SKDQWAV
+2228 SKDQWLV

-2263 INKVNLVTDVSVR
+2263 INKVNLVTDASVR

-2282 FGLVKGLDASGDIV
+2282 FGLVKGLDASGDII
-2296 WSDGV
+2296 WSNGV

-2307 NESGSGSTIGRKP
+2307 NESGSGSTVGRKL

-2331 GNVFTLQGVTSS
+2331 GNAFTLQGVTSS

-2355 FIHPG
+2355 FIRPG

-2368 NFWPMDSVD
+2368 NFWPMDAVD
-2377 DYAGKDP
+2377 DYVGKDP

-2393 YQQLKDNTSEKVWS
+2393 YQQLKDETFEKVWS

-2454 DGKLILDIGGVHVSA
+2454 DGKLILDIGGVHISA

-2479 PLVDA
+2479 PPVDA
-2484 EDAVGGYTTHKLTV
+2484 EDAIGGYTTHKLTV

-2562 GFFAQELFG
+2562 GFFAQELSG

-2597 DVITVRQLPVGTVA
+2597 DAITVRQLPVGTVA

-2676 ESFPF
+2676 ESFSF

-2705 DPDTSAVGTT
+2705 DPDASAVGTT

-2758 LVGDPER
+2758 LVGNPET

-2807 ALLCLVLLELRSR
+2807 ALLCLVFLELRSR
-2820 KRRTGAAG
+2820 KRRTGTAG